1 MEKKRPIL
9 SISMLASNRMDT
21 LPRCLESLTAI
32 REAIPS
38 ELIIVDTS
46 KNPKV
51 HSLITEYADKTTTF
65 EWCNDFS
72 KARNVGLKMAEG
84 EWFMF
89 IDDDEWF
96 AEPEEL
102 IEFFRSGEYKKYG
115 HASHRIKNYHD
126 PEFKTFSYGW
136 VSRLIKLEK
145 DTEFRSKVHEYLAPY
160 VGECK
165 KLYATSYHSGYIFK
179 TMEDVKKH
187 FDRNV
192 SLLEKMEK
200 EEPYN
205 LRWRVQMMQELRS
218 LREWGKLAEYG
229 KETLAFFWS
238 KSQTLDLYQFA
249 SLHIGYAIGL
259 NQTQQY
265 EEVEKIY
272 KKVQDVVKDAMCS
285 KAYMELCVTES
296 YLLRQMYKEAKV
308 HMEQYFELLKE
319 FRKHPKKYEKEAT
332 GLILTDAFDER
343 YISKAYTMLL
353 HAELCLGNDKV
364 IYELFPLL
372 EWNKEGILVFF
383 GVEIEILAALL
394 RLQDKGLMETVLQAA
409 LSSRTI
415 RPVMM
420 KAILDWE
427 KRDKDQYH
435 YILEVSK
442 TLNIDSWYKEYAT
455 LMTLDENVTK
465 EYVEK
470 VAIRFVNQVPDIFV
484 MPEEVANVLKKFDIN
499 YVDLYAHIEFSKWQD
514 ALKERLEFL
523 QMEQVEEL
531 QKVLEDSA
539 LVNDI
544 HYFYFM
550 MIFTEQKLLVAENNG
565 LTFDQVTDLLA
576 AFSDYTCLCY
586 EAMYG
591 EQLQAVE
598 VEQWPKKYQATK
610 WLQIYFAEVG
620 ENLTSAMGCLAKVI
634 AVYPRLADVMKYYLE
649 RIQSEILNG

>member
-9 SISMLASNRMDT
+9 SISMLASDRMDT

-32 REAIPS
+32 REAFPC

-51 HSLITEYADKTTTF
+51 HDIIIEYADKTATF

-102 IEFFRSGEYKKYG
+102 IEFFRSGEYKQYG

-179 TMEDVKKH
+179 SQEEVKKH

-192 SLLEKMEK
+192 TLLEKMEA
-200 EEPYN
+200 EEPDN
-205 LRWRVQMMQELRS
+205 LRWKVQMMQEFRTLS
-218 LREWGKLAEYG
+218 DYENLATYG
-229 KETLAFFWS
+229 KKTLDYLWS
-238 KSQTLDLYQFA
+238 KAQTLDLFHFT
-249 SLHIGYAIGL
+249 SIHIGYAIGL
-259 NQTQQY
+259 NQTGQY
-265 EEVEKIY
+265 ELVEELYQKAQ
-272 KKVQDVVKDAMCS
+272 KVVKDTVVS
-285 KAYMELCVTES
+285 KAYMELCVAES
-296 YLLRQMYKEAKV
+296 YIQRKMYVETIK
-308 HMEQYFELLKE
+308 HMKLYFDLYEEYSKN
-319 FRKHPKKYEKEAT
+319 FKKYEKEST
-332 GLILTDAFDER
+332 GLILTDAFDPR
-343 YISKAYTMLL
+343 YVSKAYTMLL
-353 HAELCLGNDKV
+353 HAQLCMQNHKAL
-364 IYELFPLL
+364 YEIFPLL
-372 EWNKEGILVFF
+372 DWQTEGIKVFF
-383 GVEIEILAALL
+383 GVENEILATLIQ
-394 RLQDKGLMETVLQAA
+394 LQDMVMMETVLQAA
-409 LSSRTI
+409 LSSSNI

-420 KAILDWE
+420 KAILDWK
-427 KRDKDQYH
+427 KRDKEQYRAL
-435 YILEVSK
+435 LEVSK
-442 TLNIDSWYKEYAT
+442 TLNIETWYKEYAALLT
-455 LMTLDENVTK
+455 LSEDANK
-465 EYVEK
+465 
-470 VAIRFVNQVPDIFV
+470 
-484 MPEEVANVLKKFDIN
+484 EEVLEIGKRFINLVPGIFGIPSEIADVLETYEIKAA
-499 YVDLYAHIEFSKWQD
+499 DLYLYVEFSKWQE
-514 ALKERLEFL
+514 ALKERLETL

-539 LVNDI
+539 LINDI
-544 HYFYFM
+544 RYYYFM
-550 MIFTEQKLLVAENNG
+550 MIFMEQKLLVAENDA
-565 LTFDQVTDLLA
+565 LTFDPMTDLLA

-598 VEQWPKKYQATK
+598 VEQWPKKYQAAK

-634 AVYPRLADVMKYYLE
+634 VIYPRLADAMKYYLE

>member
-9 SISMLASNRMDT
+9 SISMLASDRMDT
-21 LPRCLESLTAI
+21 LPRCLDSLTVI

-51 HSLITEYADKTTTF
+51 HDLIIKYADKTATF

-102 IEFFRSGEYKKYG
+102 IEFFRSGEYKQYG

-160 VGECK
+160 EGEYK
-165 KLYATSYHSGYIFK
+165 KLNATSYHSGYVFK
-179 TMEDVKKH
+179 SQKEITKH
-187 FDRNV
+187 FERNV
-192 SLLEKMEK
+192 TLLEKMEK
-200 EEPYN
+200 EEPDN
-205 LRWRVQMMQELRS
+205 LRWKVQMMQEFRALS
-218 LREWGKLAEYG
+218 KWKELAEYG
-229 KETLAFFWS
+229 KRVVDAIWS
-238 KSQTLDLYQFA
+238 KPQNVDLFHFT

-259 NQTQQY
+259 NQTGQY
-265 EEVEKIY
+265 EDVEKVYQIAQ
-272 KKVQDVVKDAMCS
+272 KVVKDTIIS
-285 KAYMELCVTES
+285 KAYMELCVAES
-296 YLLRQMYKEAKV
+296 YIHRKLYTQAKE
-308 HMEQYFELLKE
+308 HIELYLELYRNYQKN
-319 FRKHPKKYEKEAT
+319 PQKYEKEVT
-332 GLILTDAFDER
+332 CLILTDVVDAR
-343 YISKAYTMLL
+343 YVSKAYTILL
-353 HAELCLGNDKV
+353 HAELCLQNDKAL
-364 IYELFPLL
+364 YELFPLL
-372 EWNKEGILVFF
+372 NWKEEGILVFF
-383 GVEIEILAALL
+383 GVETEILSALL
-394 RLQDKGLMETVLQAA
+394 RLQDKKLMETVLQTA
-409 LSSRTI
+409 LSSKLI
-415 RPVMM
+415 RPIMM

-427 KRDKDQYH
+427 KRDEKEYY

-442 TLNIDSWYKEYAT
+442 SLNIDTWYKEYAT
-455 LMTLDENVTK
+455 LLTLEESVTK
-465 EYVEK
+465 EYVK
-470 VAIRFVNQVPDIFV
+470 DTAIRFMNQVPDMFI
-484 MPEEVANVLKKFDIN
+484 MPAEIETVLKRFNIN
-499 YVDLYAHIEFSKWQD
+499 YVDLYAFVEFSKWKD

-531 QKVLEDSA
+531 QKVLADSA
-539 LVNDI
+539 LINDI
-544 HYFYFM
+544 RYYYFM
-550 MIFTEQKLLVAENNG
+550 MIFMEQKLLVAENDS
-565 LTFDQVTDLLA
+565 LTFDPMTDLLA
-576 AFSDYTCLCY
+576 GFSDYTCLCY

-598 VEQWPKKYQATK
+598 VEQWPKKYQAAK

-634 AVYPRLADVMKYYLE
+634 AAYPRLADAMKYYLE